1 MNKIKLNL
9 GLNRNLNLNQK
20 LNLGLNLNLSLILS
34 LSLLVAL
41 LFTGC
46 KKQLHPT
53 SIEIKDSIRHY
64 YAIKQG
70 EELTIKFQVTNK
82 GPHPLVIK
90 EIQTSCGCIIVDDDS
105 RIIVPV
111 DGKRDI
117 QLKYNSTKNI
127 GYVSHTVWLYGNI
140 LSNGVAKMKFD
151 LNVVPDADYTRD
163 YEQLYEKY
171 KEKNGFV
178 KEAVDGKT
186 SERVYYTKEP

>member
-1 MNKIKLNL
+1 M
-9 GLNRNLNLNQK
+9 R
-20 LNLGLNLNLSLILS
+20 
-34 LSLLVAL
+34 
-41 LFTGC
+41 
-46 KKQLHPT
+46 
-53 SIEIKDSIRHY
+53 
-64 YAIKQG
+64 
-70 EELTIKFQVTNK
+70 NK

-111 DGKRDI
+111 DGKRGI

-163 YEQLYEKY
+163 YEQLYEQY
-171 KEKNGFV
+171 NEKNGFV